1 MPALARLAALFGT
14 LTWAHYRR
22 KPGRLGLALLG
33 GAVAVAVSTAIRSTN
48 NRVIHSFSRSI
59 ENLSGKA
66 NLQLT
71 QTGGIPADKL
81 WELSWLW
88 EKGYF
93 SPYIQLE
100 TSWQR
105 QRIDLYGFDFLG
117 DRRIRQ
123 FNLTR
128 NLAQGPLPQGLWVAQ
143 DSPLNGKKEVE
154 LVSGAQGRTFP
165 LAGVI
170 QGINGRLPP
179 VGAAFVDLGELLGWH
194 PRLSGLDIWVEQ
206 EALESVQARLAQVF
220 PSARIVTVATQQKF
234 TEEMLQAFQMNLG
247 ALGLIALLVSCYLV
261 YNTLNIS
268 VLERRRDL
276 NLLIALGAKD
286 REIFTALMLEGLAF
300 GVVGGLLGAWGGF
313 VLSQLSYGEVS
324 ESLTNLFYLSDA
336 RLPFSDWRGP
346 LGSFALG
353 VVVCLGAAWH
363 PARRAVKLQTAQ
375 GLNQRVSEFD
385 PQGIKTAT
393 GLGLGLIL
401 VALAVAWA
409 AVLGHNYRLGFVSIF
424 AAVTGLSFL
433 APLVL
438 AGLVRLTARGE
449 GLGLFLRASIK
460 GHLFKLSVAVA
471 ALAVSLSMAG
481 SVAVMVHSFRATLV
495 NWMETTIQADLYL
508 KSESSDRSP
517 AGELPPEVNRR
528 LLAQPWVQETLQLY
542 MTRAYLKDREV
553 DLAGVEFAK
562 GQYQKSVSF
571 VEGGPESFKEALDHQ
586 GVLVSEVLAEKTGL
600 HQGDRLELS
609 GRSYQIYG
617 VFRNYSSQ
625 RGLVYL
631 DVELFGELYPG
642 ARPIGLAVFL
652 GNRENVEKGQLLVRE
667 LLGDLR
673 IDISRSRELK
683 DRALE
688 IFDQTFR
695 MTKLLQWIA
704 FGISILAVVA
714 SLSAMVLE
722 RKAELAILLALGAKP
737 GLLHLALLA
746 ESWVIATAALL
757 LAGAGAFDLSWM
769 LIGVIN
775 RFSFGW
781 TIVTELPW
789 GELAETGV
797 MIYLGA
803 ALAAW
808 VPIRA
813 LGKTQPAQTL
823 KSEGE

>member
-1 MPALARLAALFGT
+1 MPALTRLAALFGT
-14 LTWAHYRR
+14 LTWAHYRH
-22 KPGRLGLALLG
+22 KPMRLGLAILG
-33 GAVAVAVSTAIRSTN
+33 VAVAVAVSTAIRSTN

-71 QTGGIPADKL
+71 QTGGIPAEKL

-93 SPYIQLE
+93 SPYVQLE
-100 TSWQR
+100 TSWHR

-123 FNLTR
+123 FNLAQDLSQDR
-128 NLAQGPLPQGLWVAQ
+128 NPKGLWVAQ
-143 DSPLNGKKEVE
+143 DSPLRGQREVE
-154 LVSGAQGRTFP
+154 LVWGGQGRSFP

-170 QGINGRLPP
+170 EGINGRLPP
-179 VGAAFVDLGELLGWH
+179 VGAAFVDLGELLEWH
-194 PRLSGLDIWVEQ
+194 PRLTGLDIWVEQ
-206 EALESVQARLAQVF
+206 GSLEEVQAKLAQVF
-220 PSARIVTVATQQKF
+220 PSARVVTVATKQRF

-276 NLLIALGAKD
+276 NLLGALGAKD
-286 REIFTALMLEGLAF
+286 REIFLSLMVEGLFF
-300 GVVGGLLGAWGGF
+300 GVVGGALGALGGF
-313 VLSQLSYGEVS
+313 VLSRLSYGEVS

-336 RLPFSDWRGP
+336 RLPFQDWSGP

-353 VVVCLGAAWH
+353 VVVCLGAAWQ
-363 PARRAVKLQTAQ
+363 PARRAVKQQTAQ

-385 PQGIKTAT
+385 PQGIKKAT
-393 GLGLGLIL
+393 FLSLGLIL
-401 VALAVAWA
+401 LSLAVAWA
-409 AVLGHNYRLGFVSIF
+409 AVWGHDYRLGFVSIF
-424 AAVTGLSFL
+424 LAVTGLSFL

-438 AGLVRLTARGE
+438 AGLVRLSARGE
-449 GLGLFLRASIK
+449 GLGLFLRASIQ

-495 NWMETTIQADLYL
+495 NWMDTTIHADLYL
-508 KSESSDRSP
+508 KSESSDRAP

-528 LLAQPWVQETLQLY
+528 LLAQPWVEQTLQLY
-542 MTRAYLKDREV
+542 MTLAYLKDREV
-553 DLAGVEFAK
+553 DLAGVEMAK
-562 GQYQKSVSF
+562 GEYQSSLSF
-571 VEGGPESFKEALDHQ
+571 VEGGLESFQEALEQQ
-586 GVLVSEVLAEKTGL
+586 GVLISEVLAEKTGL
-600 HQGDRLELS
+600 RRGDSLELA
-609 GRSYQIYG
+609 GRSFRIFG

-631 DVELFGELYPG
+631 DLAVFGELFPG

-652 GNRENVEKGQLLVRE
+652 KDRGQVEKGHLLVRE

-673 IDISRSRELK
+673 IDVSRSRDLK
-683 DRALE
+683 AQALE

-737 GLLHLALLA
+737 GLLRLALLA

-813 LGKTQPAQTL
+813 LANAQPAQTL
-823 KSEGE
+823 KSEAE